1 VLNQNSGRCFQKEK
15 YVNTTYSSNRK
26 QTWVNSRSSKMGC
39 FKHLPILHALASYI
53 CNEFD
58 QPAPHPK
65 YKREENPLH
74 HRSSPSSLYNYSPYI
89 MSFELYMCSIYIY
102 IYIYNLNN
110 NNLVILRSTVTV
122 KCC

>member
-1 VLNQNSGRCFQKEK
+1 
-15 YVNTTYSSNRK
+15 
-26 QTWVNSRSSKMGC
+26 MGC

-65 YKREENPLH
+65 YKREETLFIIDRH
-74 HRSSPSSLYNYSPYI
+74 LQVYI
-89 MSFELYMCSIYIY
+89 IIVRTSCHLS
-102 IYIYNLNN
+102 YIYNLNN